1 MPGRNLDF
9 ETAFAIFDGMNFK
22 FGGLLPPPMACEVL
36 GKEGHPGC

>member
-1 MPGRNLDF
+1 
-9 ETAFAIFDGMNFK
+9 MNFK